1 MDIYLN
7 KYLELVHPHLD
18 LREIDNVKEINIYIA
33 DDCDVCNKQKVLTII
48 NYEKA
53 LKIIE
58 YYESYLGEIRVEKLI
73 YNKKPSEILQIFFPK
88 LFR

>member
-1 MDIYLN
+1 MDIFLN
-7 KYLELVHPHLD
+7 KYLELVHPQYLD

-33 DDCDVCNKQKVLTII
+33 DDCNICNIQSKVLTII

-73 YNKKPSEILQIFFPK
+73 TLYAKVSKQIT
-88 LFR
+88 